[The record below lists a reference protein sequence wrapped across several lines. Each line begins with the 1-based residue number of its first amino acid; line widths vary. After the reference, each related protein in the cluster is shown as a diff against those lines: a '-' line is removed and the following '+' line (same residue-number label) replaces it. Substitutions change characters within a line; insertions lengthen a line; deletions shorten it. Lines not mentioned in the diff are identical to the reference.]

1 MSHRARIL
9 VRMERVEIQWT
20 ASGRP
25 LRVKRAGRVWT
36 VTVEP
41 VTWFERVAWW
51 ATEVRASKADGETLP
66 PFRIDVQI
74 WQVQVTLG
82 ARNVEPITWELVEH
96 PQTGGWSVR
105 DANQIAA

>member
-1 MSHRARIL
+1 
-9 VRMERVEIQWT
+9 MERVEIQWT
-20 ASGRP
+20 ASGKP
-25 LRVKRAGRVWT
+25 LRVLRGGRVWT
-36 VTVEP
+36 VVVGP

-51 ATEVRASKADGETLP
+51 KTELRAAKPDGSLP
-66 PFRIDVQI
+66 PTRIDTQI

-105 DANQIAA
+105 NVKRDAA

>member
-1 MSHRARIL
+1 
-9 VRMERVEIQWT
+9 MERVEIQWT
-20 ASGRP
+20 ASGKP
-25 LRVKRAGRVWT
+25 LRVKRGGRVWT

-51 ATEVRASKADGETLP
+51 NTELRASKDAS
-66 PFRIDVQI
+66 FRIDVQI